1 MSVQCPSLCWK
12 TPACLLALT
21 RAVLVKRLKM
31 FVKYGQL
38 LPSIS
43 AVLRFADSKRPEA
56 NFLVVVFMLSLV
68 KSIVESDMVSF
79 LPGMG

>member
-1 MSVQCPSLCWK
+1 LNHAAWGK
-12 TPACLLALT
+12 H
-21 RAVLVKRLKM
+21 LKK
-31 FVKYGQL
+31 FVKYGKL

-43 AVLRFADSKRPEA
+43 AVLRLADSKRPEA

-79 LPGMG
+79 LPGIG

>member
-1 MSVQCPSLCWK
+1 MY
-12 TPACLLALT
+12 
-21 RAVLVKRLKM
+21 
-31 FVKYGQL
+31 VKYGQL

-43 AVLRFADSKRPEA
+43 AVLRLADSKRPEA